1 VRWSYSGIRPL
12 LESENAG
19 NPSAV
24 TRDYLLEVDARPG
37 EPPLLSLFGGKMTT
51 FRKLA
56 EEAVDKLGP
65 ALGSTARAWT
75 SAALPPGDDI
85 ADADFARLFKGIK
98 QQYAWLPDN
107 LAHRYAHAYGTRL
120 SNLVG
125 KAKSLADLGERLAP
139 SLYEAELHY
148 LRDHEWA
155 TRADYVLWRRSKLG
169 LHIARPHLDGTVRRI
184 GQWFISETAAA

>member
-65 ALGSTARAWT
+65 ALWINCPRVDFGSIAAGWRYRRCGFCRLIQRHQTAIRV
-75 SAALPPGDDI
+75 AA
-85 ADADFARLFKGIK
+85 R
-98 QQYAWLPDN
+98 
-107 LAHRYAHAYGTRL
+107 
-120 SNLVG
+120 
-125 KAKSLADLGERLAP
+125 
-139 SLYEAELHY
+139 
-148 LRDHEWA
+148 
-155 TRADYVLWRRSKLG
+155 
-169 LHIARPHLDGTVRRI
+169 
-184 GQWFISETAAA
+184 